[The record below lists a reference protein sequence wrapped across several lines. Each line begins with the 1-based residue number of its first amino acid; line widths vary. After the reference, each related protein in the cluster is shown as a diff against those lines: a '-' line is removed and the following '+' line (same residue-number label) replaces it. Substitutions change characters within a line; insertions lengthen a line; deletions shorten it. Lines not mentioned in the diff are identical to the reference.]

1 MKGFLVAEAAADN
14 QSTNKIRTGSR
25 RSCFTV
31 SVLCFRIVSAVAASR
46 TNALIKAFIVAVVA
60 SISIP
65 LFGSL
70 FFSLLVAPIL
80 WFYGF
85 VVAILVFPIA
95 FLSTLAASVWL
106 GVQTYLKGW
115 FSLKEAVIAVVI
127 SATATSLILNSD
139 RVLGVN
145 TLPTIAGEG
154 RWISLLVFL
163 LIGLAFASVG
173 AVATQLLL
181 AKMSLIRD
189 PRSEVTADG
198 N

>member
-1 MKGFLVAEAAADN
+1 MASSKTNSLV
-14 QSTNKIRTGSR
+14 
-25 RSCFTV
+25 
-31 SVLCFRIVSAVAASR
+31 
-46 TNALIKAFIVAVVA
+46 KAIIVAVVT
-60 SISIP
+60 SISVP
-65 LFGSL
+65 LLGSL
-70 FFSLLVAPIL
+70 FFALLVAPVV

-106 GVQTYLKGW
+106 GVRTYLKGW
-115 FSLKEAVIAVVI
+115 FSLAEAVVAVVVG
-127 SATATSLILNSD
+127 ATATSFLLNSD
-139 RVLGVN
+139 RILGPN
-145 TLPTIAGEG
+145 TLPTITGEG
-154 RWISLLVFL
+154 RWISLSVFL

-189 PRSEVTADG
+189 PRSEVTPDG